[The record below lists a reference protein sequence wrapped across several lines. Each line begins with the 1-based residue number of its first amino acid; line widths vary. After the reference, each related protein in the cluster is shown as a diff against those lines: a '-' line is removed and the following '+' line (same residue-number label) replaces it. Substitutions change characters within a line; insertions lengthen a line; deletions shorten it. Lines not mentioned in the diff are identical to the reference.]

1 MDEASL
7 DVAGRPWSEPLWE
20 RQEGESARAFEG
32 FATYRDLG
40 PARSLAAVGQALG
53 KTKAAC
59 EPWSSRWGWV
69 ERAAAWDDE
78 ADRLLR
84 ERDLAERAQ
93 ARRQMLAEHARVG
106 QTLVQIGAD
115 VLAVYDVSNPE
126 SGEAA
131 EARIAAL
138 SASDAARLVATGAK
152 LERLARG
159 EPNERVGMREAM
171 AWVAGFVEV
180 ALAHLPLEAQE
191 AFLLDVDARLG
202 VGNGLAG

>member
-1 MDEASL
+1 MLADPNRWLS
-7 DVAGRPWSEPLWE
+7 PLWE
-20 RQEGESARAFEG
+20 RQDGESARAFEG

-40 PARSLAAVGQALG
+40 PARSLADVGQALG
-53 KTKAAC
+53 KSKAAC

-78 ADRLLR
+78 ADRLMR
-84 ERDLAERAQ
+84 ERDLAERQ
-93 ARRQMLAEHARVG
+93 EARRQMLAEHARVG
-106 QTLVQIGAD
+106 QTLVQVGAE
-115 VLAVYDVSNPE
+115 VLAAYDVNHPE
-126 SGEAA
+126 TGEAA
-131 EARIAAL
+131 RGKVAAL

-152 LERLARG
+152 MERLARG
-159 EPNERVGMREAM
+159 ETDERVGMREAM
-171 AWVAGFVEV
+171 AWVDGFIEV